1 VSTLA
6 AIEEDIRAHG
16 RCGFQPCETA
26 TNPVPGEGNPK
37 AAVMLVGEAPGARE
51 DAAGRPFVGPAG
63 RLLDRLLGEAGL
75 AREDVYITNV
85 LKHRPPGNRAPRKSE
100 IMHEMPWLE
109 VQVAAVDPRLIV
121 PLGRHALEALAP
133 GHKVTRE
140 HGRVIEHDGWK
151 LYPTFH
157 PSAGLRAAD
166 VHALL
171 HEDFRRLPEAVARA
185 SKRTPA

>member
-1 VSTLA
+1 M
-6 AIEEDIRAHG
+6 
-16 RCGFQPCETA
+16 
-26 TNPVPGEGNPK
+26 PGEGNPK

-51 DAAGRPFVGPAG
+51 DAAGRPFVGPAVW
-63 RLLDRLLGEAGL
+63 LLDRLLGEAGL
-75 AREDVYITNV
+75 AREDVYLTNV

-100 IMHEMPWLE
+100 IVHEMPWLE

-157 PSAGLRAAD
+157 PSAGLRAED
-166 VHALL
+166 IHALL
-171 HEDFRRLPEAVARA
+171 HEDFRRLPGAVARA